1 MTGMITASFIA
12 AWLSTFGGTA
22 AGYFVY
28 PWAYPTPSGHYA
40 FIVLTIVE
48 AIGYLFCV
56 KVMQEGTNK
65 NSNGILG
72 ATLGATTIGT
82 ILIVMFVGK

>member
-1 MTGMITASFIA
+1 M
-12 AWLSTFGGTA
+12 
-22 AGYFVY
+22 
-28 PWAYPTPSGHYA
+28 
-40 FIVLTIVE
+40 E
-48 AIGYLFCV
+48 
-56 KVMQEGTNK
+56 EGTNK